1 MSSNETPQTFYN
13 LDPTDSWVLFSLGL
27 PLFFIYAISLLLT
40 SYNLHEAK
48 SRFATKVLLRTQVMI
63 LLIEAFRLAS
73 AFCCMAQVWS
83 DWYMLSPFYDIS
95 IVSGQFLSIVFA
107 MAYCIHLSQ
116 VVLHIQRSD
125 VEPEREMD

>member
-1 MSSNETPQTFYN
+1 MSSNKTLVFFYD
-13 LDPTDSWVLFSLGL
+13 LDPTYSWVIFSIGL

-48 SRFATKVLLRTQVMI
+48 SRFATNVLLRTQVMI

-107 MAYCIHLSQ
+107 MAYCIHLSH

-125 VEPEREMD
+125 V

>member
-1 MSSNETPQTFYN
+1 MSSNEAPETFYN
-13 LDPTDSWVLFSLGL
+13 LDPTYSWILFSIGL

-73 AFCCMAQVWS
+73 AFCCMAQAWS

-95 IVSGQFLSIVFA
+95 VVSGQFLSIVFA
-107 MAYCIHLSQ
+107 MAYCIHLSE